1 MNKALIIILL
11 FLSFNLFSQTPSHFI
26 LGEQQFDG
34 VKIYDVIQDKEQNY
48 WFATNLGVFLH
59 DGYSYQQVESIQM
72 LGSSVFNFRKDSDGI
87 IYCHNLQNQ
96 VFRIK
101 NKKIELFF
109 TIPAKQSHHNIFL
122 EVDLENQVHIQTLE
136 HTVINSEGEV
146 LHNNSKTYGYGYS
159 KSPISFGLL
168 PNGYTISSSHQEI
181 TRDKNGKSLTSSIEL
196 NLKNGP
202 TKISITNWI
211 TLNDNVYGIDQENMA
226 VYYYNH
232 LNNEFKFLKFITPE
246 LKKNSLRTYVINNQ
260 LWLAGSRNGVY
271 VLDDNFEPLY
281 QNQTLFSNY
290 FISDIL
296 NDGENNVLLSTFDN
310 GVIVIPDLNSGS
322 ISLPDNENITYM
334 ISDENENLIIGS
346 NQGNIYSYSTP
357 QSKLSLIN
365 SNVKK
370 RPIEFI
376 HFWKGN
382 QKLLYTTNGGYNHS
396 IWNGKQLSQT
406 TFNEGSLKDAFF
418 KDKNTGYLAFNFGIT
433 QINSEQNEIQS
444 TAIKALKKRAQ
455 CVAFNM
461 KTGTLYA
468 GLSDGLRLLK
478 KNGNLTK
485 AEHHGKSI
493 FPNSICS
500 ENGLVYVGTNTKFL
514 LIYQGDK
521 IIKEV
526 PFKSNIKQLSIHDGT
541 LYILNNSGIFSCNT
555 FGGNCVQ
562 LQNTEENINSSINQ
576 FLILNNNLYFSNSKF
591 INYKKLENINS
602 DLSKQTVKIKSFLIN
617 DSIVSGNTFGYGNNK
632 YTIEFK
638 VSTLKYRRSI
648 KYRYKLIGYN
658 NEWQPLDYDDNSVS
672 FNGLSPGKYTFMI
685 QCINGNKYSATE
697 SFKFQIKSPFYQ
709 TAWFYLLI
717 TIGLLVI
724 VVLLYSR
731 RINKIREK
739 NEQRL
744 EKQRTQ
750 KDLLETELKALRS
763 QMNPHFIFNSLNSI
777 QDLIL
782 KEDTEASYDYIVLF
796 AELVRNT
803 LNYSN
808 QEFIPIDKEINFL
821 NIYLSL
827 EKLRFKEEFIYEI
840 NGQNI
845 EGIMVPSML
854 IQPFIENALL
864 HGLLHK
870 EGLKKLSIKFELT
883 DELTCI
889 IEDNGV
895 GRFKSRQIQERQS
908 NGHKSFASGAIKKRL
923 ELINHKYNKKAG
935 YIIEDLY
942 SNNVASGT
950 KVTIQIPFKRN
961 Y

>member
-1 MNKALIIILL
+1 MNKALIILL
-11 FLSFNLFSQTPSHFI
+11 FFLSFNLNSQTPSHFI
-26 LGEQQFDG
+26 LGEQHFDG
-34 VKIYDVIQDKEQNY
+34 VKIYDVIQDDELNY
-48 WFATNLGVFLH
+48 LFATNLGIFLH
-59 DGYSYQQVESIQM
+59 DGYSYTRIESAQM
-72 LGSSVFNFRKDSDGI
+72 LGSSVFNFRKDSNGI

-96 VFRIK
+96 VFKIID
-101 NKKIELFF
+101 NKIELFF

-122 EVDLENQVHIQTLE
+122 EIDLKNQVHIQTVE
-136 HTVINSEGEV
+136 HTTLNSKGQT
-146 LHNNSKTYGYGYS
+146 LHNHNDTYGLS
-159 KSPISFGLL
+159 KSPISFGIL

-181 TRDKNGKSLTSSIEL
+181 TRDKGNKSSTSTIKL
-196 NLKNGP
+196 DRTKGP
-202 TKISITNWI
+202 NNVSITNWV
-211 TLNDNVYGIDQENMA
+211 TLNNQVYGIDQSNMA
-226 VYYYNH
+226 VFKYNPN
-232 LNNEFKFLKFITPE
+232 LNEFTFINFITPE
-246 LKKNSLRTYVINNQ
+246 LKNNSLRTYVLNDQ

-271 VLDDNFEPLY
+271 LLDHNFNSLY
-281 QNQTLFSNY
+281 KNQALFSNY

-296 NDGENNVLLSTFDN
+296 LDAEKNILLSTFDN
-310 GVIVIPDLNSGS
+310 GVIIIPDLNSGS
-322 ISLPDNENITYM
+322 INLPDDEKISYL
-334 ISDENENLIIGS
+334 ISDEDEKLIIGS
-346 NQGNIYSYSTP
+346 NQGNLYSYSIPT
-357 QSKLSLIN
+357 SELELIN
-365 SNVKK
+365 SNNKK
-370 RPIEFI
+370 RPVEFI
-376 HFWKGN
+376 HYWKDN
-382 QKLLYTTNGGYNHS
+382 HKLLYTTNGGYNNS
-396 IWNGKQLSQT
+396 YWNGSQLSQT

-418 KDKNTGYLAFNFGIT
+418 MDENTGYLAFNYGISR
-433 QINSEQNEIQS
+433 IDIEQSKETNKSIDN
-444 TAIKALKKRAQ
+444 LMKRAQ
-455 CVAFNM
+455 CVAYNE
-461 KTGTLYA
+461 KTESLYA

-478 KNGNLTK
+478 KNNTLVK
-485 AEHHGKSI
+485 VKHHGKSI
-493 FPNSICS
+493 FPNSICY

-514 LIYQGDK
+514 LIFQGDQ

-526 PFKSNIKQLSIHDGT
+526 PLNANLKQLSFHNGT
-541 LYILNNSGIFSCNT
+541 LYMLTNNGIFSCNKM
-555 FGGNCVQ
+555 GEHCIQ
-562 LQNTEENINSSINQ
+562 LQNTEENSNSSINQ
-576 FLILNNNLYFSNSKF
+576 FLILNDHLYFSNSKF
-591 INYKKLENINS
+591 INYKKLEKLNS
-602 DLSKQTVKIKSFLIN
+602 NLAKQSIQIKGFLLN
-617 DSIVSGNTFGYGNNK
+617 DSIVKGNTFEYGNNK
-632 YTIEFK
+632 YTIQFK
-638 VSTLKYRRSI
+638 VSTLKYRHSI
-648 KYRYKLIGYN
+648 NYRFKLKGYN
-658 NEWQPLDYDDNSVS
+658 NEWQLLDYENNSVS
-672 FNGLSPGKYTFMI
+672 FNGLSPGKYTFTI
-685 QCINGNKYSATE
+685 QSINGNIYSSPA
-697 SFKFQIKSPFYQ
+697 SFTFQIKSPFYQ

-895 GRFKSRQIQERQS
+895 GRVKSRQIQERQAT
-908 NGHKSFASGAIKKRL
+908 GHKSFASDAIKKRL
-923 ELINHKYNKKAG
+923 ELINHQFNQNTG
-935 YIIEDLY
+935 YVIEDIY
-942 SNNVASGT
+942 SDNVATGT
-950 KVTIQIPFKRN
+950 KVTIQLPFKRN